1 MYPTGV
7 RLLALVLLLGSLT
20 VACGA
25 NDASTA
31 SSATSRPEP
40 RAAEP
45 APAPQS
51 ATSPEPAQSP
61 EPEPEPEPEPARTT
75 SRQPVELEA
84 GARLGPIRIGM
95 SEADVRALGLAET
108 RVDPRTVAFGP
119 YHVTFRAGA
128 VRRVEAEIG
137 ALAAIRFD
145 GRVLEA
151 GTHIGAIRDAFG
163 DCTWTEG
170 GGERYVCAGGTLSI
184 RTTHTMDPQRYTI
197 GVEGR

>member
-1 MYPTGV
+1 MRP
-7 RLLALVLLLGSLT
+7 LALVLVLGSLT

-51 ATSPEPAQSP
+51 ATSPEPAQS
-61 EPEPEPEPEPARTT
+61 PEPEPEPEPARTT